1 MMDAHFALF
10 NSHVNDARE
19 KAKQVFIEMYGKG
32 TWDEKMQ
39 PIIDEGIMSVFNE
52 DPNQFT
58 AVYVGFVFLFVNHEE
73 LTPAEVKAE

>member
-39 PIIDEGIMSVFNE
+39 PIIDEGIMSVL
-52 DPNQFT
+52 P
-58 AVYVGFVFLFVNHEE
+58 YMSGLFSCSSTMRNSRPRKSKQSR
-73 LTPAEVKAE
+73 T